1 MCGIALCYSNK
12 LNHQNTVHQI
22 IKKIR
27 HRGPDDE
34 KYLYLKNFSL
44 GSCRLS
50 IFDLS
55 REGGMPMTDSQGRY
69 TIIYNGEIYNFKEL
83 KKEFNLKTRTNT
95 DTEVLLELYVIKKEK
110 CLDYL
115 NGIFAFVIYDN
126 IENSFF
132 CARDQLGV
140 KPFYYIK
147 DENKFIVSSEINGL
161 TEIFNNKLNL
171 STIKLYLT
179 KSFYDYGVNTF
190 YENIKQLEPGYFIK
204 FSVKDNDF
212 NIKKYWEIKKKDNQD
227 KSNVLERNQDS
238 YLIDQ
243 AYNLI
248 KRSISLQCKA
258 DVKIGVNVSSGV
270 DSRLMISMLDRVNN
284 GQKDISA
291 NSYYFDENSIDEK
304 YDLEQFS
311 KLLNWKVNF
320 YKISSQDVINNF
332 DEILINQEGPF
343 PGIPT
348 IAKSLLIKR
357 AYEPNCKV
365 ILEGQGGDDIAG
377 GYKYIF
383 GAYIYD
389 LIKEKNF
396 FNILNETSKF
406 KKIENENWIGVVKYI
421 YNSIKGSKNGG
432 YSADGTKNVNLEVL
446 DPTFLKNNEDN
457 YHEVAKS
464 LLNIKNNLDKIIYRD
479 LNFTKLPRILKSC
492 DRASMSYGKELRVP
506 FLDKDVSYFFYN
518 LDNKYKIKNGNLR
531 YLYRKMI
538 KEKFNIKA
546 FEKKKYISDP
556 QVKWLKNDLF
566 EWAYSI
572 LSDQKTFYDGI
583 YDTKKLL
590 DLFEMF
596 KKDPNWKNSNLF
608 WQALC
613 LKKMIKN
620 NYK

>member
-12 LNHQNTVHQI
+12 LDHQTTVKQI
-22 IKKIR
+22 IKKIK

-34 KYLYLKNFSL
+34 KYLNLKNFSL

-55 REGGMPMTDSQGRY
+55 KEGSMPMTDSQGRY

-83 KKEFNLKTRTNT
+83 RKQFNLKTRTNT

-147 DENKFIVSSEINGL
+147 DENKFIVSSEINGIS
-161 TEIFNNKLNL
+161 EIFNNKLNL
-171 STIKLYLT
+171 STVKSYVT
-179 KSFYDYGVNTF
+179 KSFYDYGINTF
-190 YENIKQLEPGYFIK
+190 YENIKQLEPGNFIK
-204 FSVKDNDF
+204 YSLKENNF
-212 NIKKYWEIKKKDNQD
+212 NIKKYWEIKKNDNQ
-227 KSNVLERNQDS
+227 KKNHLVEKNLDS

-243 AYNLI
+243 AYDLI
-248 KRSISLQCKA
+248 ERSISLQCKA
-258 DVKIGVNVSSGV
+258 DVKIGVNVSGGI
-270 DSRLMISMLDRVNN
+270 DSRLMISILNRVNN

-291 NSYYFDENSIDEK
+291 NSFYYDESSIDEK
-304 YDLEQFS
+304 KDLEQFS
-311 KLLNWKVNF
+311 KLLNWKINF
-320 YKISSQDVINNF
+320 YKITSNDVINNF

-406 KKIENENWIGVVKYI
+406 KKIENETWISVIKYI
-421 YNSIKGSKNGG
+421 YNSMQGINKGG
-432 YSADGTKNVNLEVL
+432 YSADGTRNVDLDVL
-446 DPTFLKNNEDN
+446 DPAFLRDN
-457 YHEVAKS
+457 RDNDTEIKES
-464 LLNIKNNLDKIIYRD
+464 ISNIENNLEKIIYRD
-479 LNFTKLPRILKSC
+479 INFTKLPRILKSC
-492 DRASMSYGKELRVP
+492 DRSSMSYGKELRVP
-506 FLDKDVSYFFYN
+506 FLDKNIASFFYN

-531 YLYRKMI
+531 YLYREMI
-538 KEKFNIKA
+538 QKKFNINA
-546 FEKKKYISDP
+546 YEKKRYISDP
-556 QVKWLKNDLF
+556 QVKWLKEDLF

-583 YDTKKLL
+583 YNTKKLL
-590 DLFEMF
+590 GLFKKF
-596 KKDPNWKNSNLF
+596 KKDSNWKNSNLF

-613 LKKMIKN
+613 IKKMIKN
-620 NYK
+620 NYN